1 MPKAS
6 ANHGG
11 KGGSP
16 KGKARTQ
23 PDKGKGK
30 QNDAN
35 DAQKAADEM
44 LRDVNTEVEALS
56 NALEAADGSEHE
68 DADAD
73 VSVSQTNNKRKA
85 PATTTARAAAS
96 TQALSK
102 ELHDQAALLRAKE
115 EEVAALK
122 RKLARKRSS
131 NDQAPAS
138 PAPSA
143 SLTPH
148 TPVNLE
154 KRCLFETIFKLYILC
169 FFS

>member
-16 KGKARTQ
+16 GKVKARTQ
-23 PDKGKGK
+23 SDKGKSK
-30 QNDAN
+30 QNDA
-35 DAQKAADEM
+35 AQKAADEM
-44 LRDVNTEVEALS
+44 MKDVNTEVEALS
-56 NALEAADGSEHE
+56 SALEAADGSEHE

-85 PATTTARAAAS
+85 PSTTTARAAAS
-96 TQALSK
+96 TQALSQ
-102 ELHDQAALLRAKE
+102 ELQDQAALLRAKE

-138 PAPSA
+138 PAPAA

>member
-1 MPKAS
+1 MPPKAS
-6 ANHGG
+6 GNHGG

-16 KGKARTQ
+16 KGK
-23 PDKGKGK
+23 GK
-30 QNDAN
+30 QNVNDA
-35 DAQKAADEM
+35 AQKAADEM
-44 LRDVNTEVEALS
+44 MKDVNTEVEALGS
-56 NALEAADGSEHE
+56 ALDAADGSEHE

-73 VSVSQTNNKRKA
+73 ISVSQTSNKRKA

-102 ELHDQAALLRAKE
+102 ELQDQAALLRAKD

-122 RKLARKRSS
+122 RKLKSRLS

-138 PAPSA
+138 PAPGA
-143 SLTPH
+143 PLTPH

>member
-1 MPKAS
+1 MPPKAS
-6 ANHGG
+6 GNHGG

-16 KGKARTQ
+16 GKVKARTQ
-23 PDKGKGK
+23 SDKGKSK
-30 QNDAN
+30 QNDA
-35 DAQKAADEM
+35 AQKAADEM
-44 LRDVNTEVEALS
+44 MKDVNTEVEALS
-56 NALEAADGSEHE
+56 SALEAADGSEHE
-68 DADAD
+68 DAD
-73 VSVSQTNNKRKA
+73 VPVSQTNNKRKA
-85 PATTTARAAAS
+85 PSTTTARAAAS
-96 TQALSK
+96 TQALSQ
-102 ELHDQAALLRAKE
+102 ELQDQAALLRAKE

-138 PAPSA
+138 PAPAA

-169 FFS
+169 FLS

>member
-1 MPKAS
+1 MPPKAS
-6 ANHGG
+6 GNHGG

-30 QNDAN
+30 QNDA
-35 DAQKAADEM
+35 QKAADEM
-44 LRDVNTEVEALS
+44 MKDVNTEVEALS

-68 DADAD
+68 DADVV

-85 PATTTARAAAS
+85 PSTTTARAAAS

-102 ELHDQAALLRAKE
+102 ELQDQAALLRAKD

-122 RKLARKRSS
+122 RKLAKKRLS

-138 PAPSA
+138 PAPAA

-169 FFS
+169 FLS

>member
-16 KGKARTQ
+16 GKVKARTQ
-23 PDKGKGK
+23 SDKGKSK
-30 QNDAN
+30 QNDA
-35 DAQKAADEM
+35 AQKAADEM
-44 LRDVNTEVEALS
+44 MKDVNTEVEALGS
-56 NALEAADGSEHE
+56 ALEAADGSEHE

-73 VSVSQTNNKRKA
+73 ISVSQTNNKRKA

-102 ELHDQAALLRAKE
+102 ELQDQAALLRAKE

-122 RKLARKRSS
+122 RRLKNRLS

-138 PAPSA
+138 PAPAA

-154 KRCLFETIFKLYILC
+154 KRCSFETIFKLYILC
-169 FFS
+169 FLS